1 MKIYVCIPS
10 INEEKT
16 IGKVTNLVDLGLQ
29 SLYLQNEISFE
40 AKILNIDS
48 SSEDK
53 TVNVF
58 NKTNT
63 KFPKQSIILK
73 GRKGKG
79 KNLLSF
85 IKIAYDEGAT
95 YFLTIDADINS
106 ADPSWINK
114 LLEPLLNNEADF
126 VTPLYARSRF
136 EGSSTNHFAYPIVL
150 ALTGINAR
158 QPIAGDFAFNAKL
171 AKLINNSI
179 VPESA
184 NNYGVDIYLTLT
196 ALTNALRHKQVI
208 LGEKM
213 HNPSF
218 NKLEYMFP
226 QIATSALSV
235 LRQYNLR
242 DVGLINIDTTVNNIA
257 SVTFFPHKKDS
268 ILMRDRAIMELSSKA
283 NSWVPEKIFQK
294 IKSGQIDS
302 EEWVTILARW
312 IKYGI
317 ENKTIAPEI
326 LSNQLLP
333 FFVLRATTFWFL
345 SEKMTAEQV
354 EEEINKQALALHTQ
368 LNVTPSKN

>member
-10 INEEKT
+10 LNEEKT

-29 SLYLQNEISFE
+29 SIYLQNKISFE

-73 GRKGKG
+73 GHRGKG

-85 IKIAYDEGAT
+85 IRIAHDEGAT
-95 YFLTIDADINS
+95 HFLTIDADINS

-114 LLEPLLNNEADF
+114 LLGPLLNNEADF

-150 ALTGINAR
+150 GLTGINAR
-158 QPIAGDFAFNAKL
+158 QPIAGDFAFNTNL
-171 AKLINNSI
+171 SKLINNSI

-184 NNYGVDIYLTLT
+184 NDYGIDIYLTLT
-196 ALTNALRHKQVI
+196 ALTNTLRHKQVI

-226 QIATSALSV
+226 QIAASALSV
-235 LRQYNLR
+235 LRQYKLR
-242 DVGLINIDTTVNNIA
+242 DIGLINVNTTINNTA
-257 SVTFFPHKKDS
+257 FTTLFPHKKEAM
-268 ILMRDRAIMELSSKA
+268 LMRNRALVELNSKT

-294 IKSGQIDS
+294 IKSGRIDY
-302 EEWVTILARW
+302 EEWVIILVRW

-317 ENKTIAPEI
+317 ENKKIAPEI

-333 FFVLRATTFWFL
+333 FFVLRATSFWFL

-354 EEEINKQALALHTQ
+354 EEEINKQALTLCNQ
-368 LNVTPSKN
+368 LKN